1 MKDFKELKPSD
12 LIDFLLKQN
21 PDQGLDIMKA
31 GCVVELGKQEEIFE
45 KYKIP
50 TLKDIGLYFY
60 LGIGIWCVIGYL
72 FGVNFSKLCVNFYEL
87 CVNFSNPN
95 LYLGNMNWNWY
106 VSQLGLIFILF
117 FKYSLEKIIQFKID
131 ILISCENSIIH
142 LREILNNNTDKEFV
156 KDYVNFDNSWQRVYL
171 NGLMV
176 PISDMLYEIWFRFH
190 WVKVIWM
197 KIRLKIS

>member
-1 MKDFKELKPSD
+1 MNDLRELKPSD
-12 LIDFLLKQN
+12 LIDFLLIQN

-60 LGIGIWCVIGYL
+60 LGMGLMIVIGYL
-72 FGVNFSKLCVNFYEL
+72 FGVNFSNLYL
-87 CVNFSNPN
+87 HFSNLHFSN
-95 LYLGNMNWNWY
+95 LYLGNVNWMNWNWY

-117 FKYSLEKIIQFKID
+117 FKYSLEKVIQFKID
-131 ILISCENSIIH
+131 ILITCEEYIKH
-142 LREILNNNTDKEFV
+142 LKKILNNNTDKEFV
-156 KDYVNFDNSWQRVYL
+156 KEYVDFDNSWQRVYL

-190 WVKVIWM
+190 WVKVIWL

>member
-1 MKDFKELKPSD
+1 MNDLRELKPSD
-12 LIDFLLKQN
+12 LIDFLLIQN

-60 LGIGIWCVIGYL
+60 LGMGLWGVIGYL
-72 FGVNFSKLCVNFYEL
+72 FGVNLFG
-87 CVNFSNPN
+87 VNFSN
-95 LYLGNMNWNWY
+95 LYLGYLNWNWY

-117 FKYSLEKIIQFKID
+117 FKYSLEKVIQFKID
-131 ILISCENSIIH
+131 ILITCEEYIKH
-142 LREILNNNTDKEFV
+142 LKKILNNNTDKEFV
-156 KDYVNFDNSWQRVYL
+156 KEYVDFDNSWQRVYL

>member
-12 LIDFLLKQN
+12 LIDFLLIQN

-31 GCVVELGKQEEIFE
+31 GCVVELGKQEEIYE

-60 LGIGIWCVIGYL
+60 LGMGLMIVIGYL
-72 FGVNFSKLCVNFYEL
+72 FGVNFS
-87 CVNFSNPN
+87 N
-95 LYLGNMNWNWY
+95 LYLGNVNWYWY

-117 FKYSLEKIIQFKID
+117 FKYSLEKVIQFKID
-131 ILISCENSIIH
+131 ILITCEEYIKH
-142 LREILNNNTDKEFV
+142 LKKILNNNTDKEFV
-156 KDYVNFDNSWQRVYL
+156 KEYVDFDNSWQRVYL

-190 WVKVIWM
+190 WVKVIWL

>member
-1 MKDFKELKPSD
+1 VKDFKELKPSD